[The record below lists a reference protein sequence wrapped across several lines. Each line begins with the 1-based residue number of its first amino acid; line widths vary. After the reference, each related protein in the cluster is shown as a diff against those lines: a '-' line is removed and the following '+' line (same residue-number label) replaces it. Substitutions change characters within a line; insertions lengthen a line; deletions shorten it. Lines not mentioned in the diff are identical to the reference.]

1 MLKLTNISASIG
13 ICCLFY
19 FFFFTFILPY
29 FYFSLYISLLYFHF
43 SKELTALMSFLY
55 GLSPSR
61 MLSAGSL
68 PCLTVKRD
76 PAKTHRNHITM
87 INNKILYKKFY
98 FPSSPPPPPSPLLWW
113 FDTWNFFSTN
123 SFRKKVFFIDTT
135 MNRFFQSSYAASNC
149 TCLLFLTCTI
159 SIISA

>member
-19 FFFFTFILPY
+19 LFFTFILPY

-43 SKELTALMSFLY
+43 SQGLTALMSFLY

-87 INNKILYKKFY
+87 INKKISWKNLLPFL
-98 FPSSPPPPPSPLLWW
+98 PPPHSFDDLLLEI
-113 FDTWNFFSTN
+113 FFSQTLSGKNFF
-123 SFRKKVFFIDTT
+123 FK
-135 MNRFFQSSYAASNC
+135 RFFQSSYAASNC

-159 SIISA
+159 SIISANKM

>member
-87 INNKILYKKFY
+87 INKKILYKKNLLPFL
-98 FPSSPPPPPSPLLWW
+98 PPPHSWW
-113 FDTWNFFSTN
+113 FVTWNIFFTN
-123 SFRKKVFFIDTT
+123 SFRKKVLFIDTLD
-135 MNRFFQSSYAASNC
+135 YE
-149 TCLLFLTCTI
+149 
-159 SIISA
+159 

>member
-1 MLKLTNISASIG
+1 MLFVLP
-13 ICCLFY
+13 
-19 FFFFTFILPY
+19 FFFTFILPY

-43 SKELTALMSFLY
+43 SQGLTALMSFLY

-87 INNKILYKKFY
+87 INRNILYKKIY
-98 FPSSPPPPPSPLLWW
+98 FPSSPLPTPLMICYLKY
-113 FDTWNFFSTN
+113 FFHKLFQEKI
-123 SFRKKVFFIDTT
+123 SFLKD
-135 MNRFFQSSYAASNC
+135 SSRVPMLRRIVHAYY
-149 TCLLFLTCTI
+149 FLH
-159 SIISA
+159 ALYQ

>member
-13 ICCLFY
+13 IFCLFY
-19 FFFFTFILPY
+19 FLFSFILPY

-87 INNKILYKKFY
+87 INNKILYKKVY
-98 FPSSPPPPPSPLLWW
+98 FPSSPPLPTPLMIWYLK
-113 FDTWNFFSTN
+113 FF
-123 SFRKKVFFIDTT
+123 FHKL
-135 MNRFFQSSYAASNC
+135 FQEKS
-149 TCLLFLTCTI
+149 LFYWHYYE
-159 SIISA
+159 

>member
-19 FFFFTFILPY
+19 LFFLLLFYLTFTFN
-29 FYFSLYISLLYFHF
+29 FTSSLLYFHF
-43 SKELTALMSFLY
+43 SQGLTALMSFLY

-76 PAKTHRNHITM
+76 PAKTQRNHITM
-87 INNKILYKKFY
+87 INRKILYKKIY
-98 FPSSPPPPPSPLLWW
+98 FPPPLPTPLMICYLK
-113 FDTWNFFSTN
+113 NFFHKLFQDKS
-123 SFRKKVFFIDTT
+123 SFYWHSRLWID
-135 MNRFFQSSYAASNC
+135 SSRVPMLRRIVHAYY
-149 TCLLFLTCTI
+149 FLH
-159 SIISA
+159 ALYQ